1 MPVADGAKCCSSGSK
16 VYQIAMSTREDQK
29 ELSNEEPTSSGA
41 GMSHP
46 KEYQYKKA
54 TKLDRPKSKTAAA
67 KVKDKSCKGQP
78 FSTRKRRAPLVD
90 AATAPTPID
99 VEEYVA
105 CIRREL
111 SPVDAAKSPGECGE
125 AVPNSGDDV
134 RSVSDSELMDVVD
147 IPEATLEEELLK
159 EVGLSVTAEP

>member
-16 VYQIAMSTREDQK
+16 VDQIAMSTREDQK
-29 ELSNEEPTSSGA
+29 ELSNEKPTSSGA
-41 GMSHP
+41 GMSHS
-46 KEYQYKKA
+46 KEVQYKKA
-54 TKLDRPKSKTAAA
+54 TKFDRPKSKTAAA
-67 KVKDKSCKGQP
+67 KVKDTSCKSQP
-78 FSTRKRRAPLVD
+78 FSTRKRRAPLID

-99 VEEYVA
+99 AEEYVA

-111 SPVDAAKSPGECGE
+111 PPVEAAKSPDECGE

-134 RSVSDSELMDVVD
+134 RSVSDSELTDVVD
-147 IPEATLEEELLK
+147 TPEATLEEELLK